1 MQYGPGPSSRGSVG
15 RGLGRLA
22 DSEGSLGEGG
32 SLGQE
37 GPYSLGWGGAE
48 LNTRTQACG
57 PTAGVLRVEGS

>member
-1 MQYGPGPSSRGSVG
+1 MG